1 MDILV
6 NNAGVAI
13 HNPIP
18 KIELSD
24 WQTTLDVNLTGVFL
38 CTQAVF
44 ENMCQQKSGHIIN
57 VSSTAGVRAGAEF
70 GSYAAS
76 KFGVIGFTQSTFAEG
91 KRHGVKAYVVCPGPT
106 DTKMRR
112 DNHTDDLSKL
122 SQPEDVANLIVFLV
136 TQPRTSHILE
146 TVITTPLM

>member
-6 NNAGVAI
+6 NNAGVDI

-24 WQTTLDVNLTGVFL
+24 WQTTLDVNLTCVFL

-44 ENMCQQKSGHIIN
+44 ENMCQQKSGHIKMSLLRLVYGPVPN
-57 VSSTAGVRAGAEF
+57 LVAMQPPNSVSSVLPSPRLPRANVTELKLMRCVL
-70 GSYAAS
+70 S
-76 KFGVIGFTQSTFAEG
+76 
-91 KRHGVKAYVVCPGPT
+91 PT

-112 DNHTDDLSKL
+112 DNHIDDLNKL
-122 SQPEDVANLIVFLV
+122 SQPEDVADLIVFLV
-136 TQPRTSHILE
+136 TQPHTAHILE